1 MENAAPIDLYQINI
15 NICNECGLPLKIY
28 SYEKNNANPAD
39 IRLKLFCQNLSHKK
53 ITEIK
58 FELYQK
64 LINDNLNN
72 LCKCVICNQLI
83 NNKDNCYYCYD
94 CRKIVCFDCI
104 NNNHDKNHKNVLQY
118 ENLKNKCLKHNQ
130 NDNEINLYCLDCK
143 INMCKYCLLDDIEH
157 SQLHN
162 VKEIKKLVFENT
174 NNINNILQEQ
184 VKFKKS
190 RDDMLK
196 LLNNMNNKI
205 NFNELLLKEQ
215 NKYFHLFNLNNSLNN
230 KNNSQENNDLD
241 LNPKTTIIKNSHY
254 KYKSKNNNNVN
265 NDINNNNNNSLNFN
279 NIQNSLNFNN
289 NYNKDKNE
297 TTTINII
304 YHDENIKYDG
314 MDIINDCQMIQYQTK
329 FPLILTNDII
339 NLNLLLKNLL
349 KNKTKSKFI
358 LIVNG
363 ASAEKTIN
371 FIKMNGYRS
380 LFITACIYTGN
391 INKYLK
397 VKYNYQDFVEN
408 IYCDCYAIINF
419 INICFQ
425 NLKIYSERFYIN
437 QIINEQL
444 YRKEYSI
451 LHKELSKFYGDESK
465 EAFISNI
472 NNIKTF
478 ISNSKEFQ
486 EGIKDRL
493 INCFQKFSE
502 LSNKNYEEIIS
513 CFLND
518 NNFSKIINSL
528 LMKKEINTYQYISYF
543 VGNLMHCLVQYG
555 KKKNRSV
562 NKGKILYKGLQ
573 MNIVDLLEFLKN
585 RGLMITFPHFFSMG
599 QIQYAEISSK
609 RNAPEINR
617 KNKDIYSVILKISYL
632 YDEYFEPSIFE
643 IKDLASYPDEEEY
656 IMLPFTFMTLK
667 KIIIDSNKY
676 TSDIELEVVGKEQIL
691 ENFIKDNNKNLEY
704 NKQKHI
710 MIVK

>member
-1 MENAAPIDLYQINI
+1 MENAPPLNLYQINI

-28 SYEKNNANPAD
+28 SYEKNNANQAD
-39 IRLKLFCQNLSHKK
+39 ISLKLFCQNLSHKK

-64 LINDNLNN
+64 LIDDNLNN

-83 NNKDNCYYCYD
+83 NYRDNTYYCYD
-94 CRKIVCFDCI
+94 CRKIVCIDCI
-104 NNNHDKNHKNVLQY
+104 NNKHDKNHKNVLQY

-130 NDNEINLYCLDCK
+130 NDNDINIYCLDCK
-143 INMCKYCLLDDIEH
+143 INMCKYCLLENIEH

-162 VKEIKKLVFENT
+162 VKEINKLKFENT
-174 NNINNILQEQ
+174 NNINKILQEQ
-184 VKFKKS
+184 VKYKKS
-190 RDDMLK
+190 RDEMQK

-215 NKYFHLFNLNNSLNN
+215 NNYFHLFNLNNSLNN
-230 KNNSQENNDLD
+230 KNNSQENNDSD
-241 LNPKTTIIKNSHY
+241 LKPKTTIIKKSHHN
-254 KYKSKNNNNVN
+254 YKSMNNNNNNVN
-265 NDINNNNNNSLNFN
+265 SGINNNIKNSL
-279 NIQNSLNFNN
+279 SFNN
-289 NYNKDKNE
+289 NYNKDNNE
-297 TTTINII
+297 TRTINII

-314 MDIINDCQMIQYQTK
+314 LSIINDCLTIQYQTK
-329 FPLILTNDII
+329 FPLILTNDIV
-339 NLNLLLKNLL
+339 NLNLLLKNLV

-380 LFITACIYTGN
+380 LFITACIYTRN

-397 VKYNYQDFVEN
+397 VKCNYQDFVEN
-408 IYCDCYAIINF
+408 IYCDCYPIINF

-437 QIINEQL
+437 PIINDFL

-451 LHKELSKFYGDESK
+451 LHKELSTFYGDESK
-465 EAFISNI
+465 EAFISNF
-472 NNIKTF
+472 NNIKNF
-478 ISNSKEFQ
+478 IGNSNQFQ
-486 EGIKDRL
+486 EGLKDKL
-493 INCFQKFSE
+493 INCFQIFSE
-502 LSNKNYEEIIS
+502 MSNKNYEEIIS
-513 CFLND
+513 YFLKD
-518 NNFSKIINSL
+518 NNFSSTINSL
-528 LMKKEINTYQYISYF
+528 LMRKEINTYQYISYF
-543 VGNLMHCLVQYG
+543 VGNLMHCLSQYG
-555 KKKNRSV
+555 KKRNRGV

-573 MNIVDLLEFLKN
+573 MNIIDLLEFLKN
-585 RGLMITFPHFFSMG
+585 RGLMITFPHFFSLG
-599 QIQYAEISSK
+599 QIQYAEITSK

-632 YDEYFEPSIFE
+632 YDSYYEPCIFD

-676 TSDIELEVVGKEQIL
+676 IADIELEVVGKEEIL
-691 ENFIKDNNKNLEY
+691 EYKIKDKNKNIEY

-710 MIVK
+710 MVVK